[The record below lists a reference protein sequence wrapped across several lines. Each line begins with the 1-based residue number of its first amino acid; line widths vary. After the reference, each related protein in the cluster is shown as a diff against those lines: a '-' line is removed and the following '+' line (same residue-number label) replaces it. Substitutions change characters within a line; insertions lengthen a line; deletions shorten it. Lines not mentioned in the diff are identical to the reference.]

1 MFAGPQAC
9 GAEDN
14 AVVSGVI
21 NLPFMMQRV
30 LSHSCLEKLQV
41 LPLHRGLG
49 NHIIQTWSNITPPAA
64 DPRERPP
71 GHVFF
76 GLFPS
81 LNWSGDRVRS
91 GDDVEILH
99 SCRKGMSGGT
109 SVAQHDT
116 AHSPCCTQGFSNR
129 YRTYPIL
136 FSLFRPCFKFN
147 QTRKACFLWIQL
159 YGDVTDLRMQ

>member
-1 MFAGPQAC
+1 
-9 GAEDN
+9 
-14 AVVSGVI
+14 VVSGVI

-49 NHIIQTWSNITPPAA
+49 NHIIPTWSNITPPAA

-81 LNWSGDRVRS
+81 LNWSGDRVWS

-116 AHSPCCTQGFSNR
+116 AHSPCCTQGYSNR
-129 YRTYPIL
+129 YLPYLPHPVFIV
-136 FSLFRPCFKFN
+136 
-147 QTRKACFLWIQL
+147 QTLLQIQSDDENVFVVDTAL
-159 YGDVTDLRMQ
+159 CRCD